1 MPPIILID
9 DNPDVQS
16 ELAEIVARLL
26 ALGLIVRDGDL
37 GWVATVE
44 GKAVLAK
51 LGKPVN
57 R

>member
-1 MPPIILID
+1 MDSIILPD
-9 DNPDVQS
+9 DNPDAQS
-16 ELAEIVARLL
+16 ELADIVARLL

-37 GWVATVE
+37 WVPTEE

-51 LGKPVN
+51 LGEPFN